1 MTNDAKTPVPEPEIS
16 ISVGGDDAAADRPL
30 GGERFGKY
38 QLVRELAAGGMAQI
52 FLAVYQGLEGF
63 NRVVAVKRVLPHMT
77 TPEFVQMFLDEA
89 RLAARLEH
97 PNIVRTYE
105 FGVEAGRYF
114 MVMEYLAGED
124 LNAVLSRAA
133 KTNHRLSIPFI
144 IDVVSRVCAGLH
156 FAHEL
161 GDVDGRPLGL
171 VHRDVT
177 PANII
182 ITYFGEVKLIDFG
195 VAKSASNV
203 GQTRAGM
210 LKGKISYMSPE
221 QLRSRGIDRRSDVFS
236 AGVVLWELLTG
247 VRLFARDSDAATLYA
262 IIDDPVPSVR
272 THRPEVPEELARI
285 VDRALARAPEE
296 RWATAE
302 EMQLALEAVLASRG
316 AELSGSA
323 AMTTTASGESGARRL
338 ARELELLFGAERTAA
353 KRALGQGRAL
363 SSHIAVL
370 ARRPSELVSGP
381 VGTFS
386 ESVSEAVTSH
396 SHALDAVAPVAE
408 PRPRTKL
415 IAALAVIAAVLA
427 GVVTYGLARRDTAEP
442 VAQRPVAATLTITSR
457 PTGAAIYVAGEPT
470 GLTTPATL
478 VNVEPGRVVLRLAFP
493 GYQTAEATIAVAPG
507 SKLIQNIELVAQP
520 GAGRLVMAD
529 LPRGAVVSV
538 DGEDHPAGE
547 VIPVTTGRHTVRVTL
562 DGQTLVEQSLE
573 TAAGDQIWELAGH
586 ELRRRP
592 PAPEDR
598 P

>member
-1 MTNDAKTPVPEPEIS
+1 MTNDAKTPVPELAPAIA
-16 ISVGGDDAAADRPL
+16 VGGEDAGGERSL

-38 QLVRELAAGGMAQI
+38 QLLRELAAGGMAQI

-89 RLAARLEH
+89 RIAARLEH

-105 FGVEAGRYF
+105 FGAEAGRYF

-124 LNAVLSRAA
+124 LNAVLNRAA
-133 KTNHRLSIPFI
+133 KTNYRLPIPFI

-161 GDVDGRPLGL
+161 CDTDGRPLAL

-177 PANII
+177 PANILV
-182 ITYFGEVKLIDFG
+182 TYFGEVKLIDFG

-203 GQTRAGM
+203 QQTRAGM

-221 QLRSRGIDRRSDVFS
+221 QLRSRGTDRRSDIFS
-236 AGVVLWELLTG
+236 TGVVLWELLTG

-272 THRPEVPEELARI
+272 THRPEIPEELAQI
-285 VDRALARAPEE
+285 VDRALARTPEA

-302 EMQLALEAVLASRG
+302 DMQLALDGFLASRG
-316 AELSGSA
+316 HEFSGPVPLG
-323 AMTTTASGESGARRL
+323 TTANESGARRL
-338 ARELELLFGAERTAA
+338 ARELEMLFGAERTAA
-353 KRALGQGRAL
+353 KRALAQGRAL

-370 ARRPSELVSGP
+370 SRRPSELVSGP

-396 SHALDAVAPVAE
+396 ALDTAPPE
-408 PRPRTKL
+408 PEPEPKPRTRG
-415 IAALAVIAAVLA
+415 ITALAVVAAIAA
-427 GVVTYGLARRDTAEP
+427 GVATYVIARRDAVEP
-442 VAQRPVAATLTITSR
+442 SAVKAVSATLTVTSR

-478 VNVEPGRVVLRLAFP
+478 VNVEPGRMAIRLAFP
-493 GYQTAEATIAVAPG
+493 GYQTADAVITIAPG
-507 SKLIQNIELVAQP
+507 EKLTRNIDLVAQP
-520 GAGRLVMAD
+520 GAGRLVLTE

-538 DGEDHPAGE
+538 DGDEHPAGE
-547 VIPVTTGRHTVRVTL
+547 VVPVASGRHAVRVTL
-562 DGQTLVEQSLE
+562 DGKTLVEQTLE
-573 TAAGDQIWELAGH
+573 TSAGDQIWELSGH

-592 PAPEDR
+592 PAAEDK